1 MLKIKEISSVE
12 LFMGFE
18 KENIAVFVYADWCGP
33 CKLMFP
39 FLEEIIEDKKN
50 NIFKINID
58 KNMEIAEKYEIKGVP
73 TIIYFKNGKVE
84 KKIKGYKNKIEI
96 LQLLEG

>member
-1 MLKIKEISSVE
+1 MVKIKEISSVE
-12 LFMGFE
+12 LFKGFG
-18 KENIAVFVYADWCGP
+18 KDTVAVFVYADWCGP

-39 FLEEIIEDKKN
+39 FLEEITEEKKN
-50 NIFKINID
+50 SILKINID
-58 KNMEIAEKYEIKGVP
+58 TNMEIADRYKIKGVP

-84 KKIKGYKNKIEI
+84 KKIEGYKNKMEI